1 MYFDSSVKQDF
12 LTDWLAVGYER
23 KKTSQKEDSR
33 VLVSDFFQD
42 MILFHLD
49 TCFINFR

>member
-1 MYFDSSVKQDF
+1 MYFESSAKQIF

-33 VLVSDFFQD
+33 VLVFYFFQD
-42 MILFHLD
+42 MILFNLD